1 MNTDVKRLY
10 RSRNERMFAG
20 VCGGLAEFFNVD
32 ATLIRLAVVLGVFLS
47 VSGLFWIY
55 LVMALLVPLEPETT
69 PAVVDVVPPVE

>member
-69 PAVVDVVPPVE
+69 PAVVDVVSPVE